1 MRIELQ
7 SAWVL
12 HTRPYRDTSLIA
24 DLLTR
29 DHGRV
34 SVIAKGVRKSGRS
47 QKNNQRQ
54 RLNPF
59 IPLLVS
65 CQGRNELKT
74 LTGIETQGHA
84 EFLGGKVLF
93 SALYL
98 NELLIRLLP
107 AMDAHPQVF
116 DHYQQVLRELGQC
129 NQHADVDEHNLLE
142 CILRRFEFNFL
153 HELGYGIDFRYDC
166 QSGAKISAE
175 HSYNFYPDRGFVL
188 SHKPAISGQHLLAL
202 AEDVFNS
209 ADVRRTAKYL
219 TRTALQVLLGD
230 KPLKSRELFQQ
241 VTK

>member
-12 HTRPYRDTSLIA
+12 HTRPYRDTSLIV

-54 RLNPF
+54 KLNPF

-65 CQGRNELKT
+65 CQGRSELKT
-74 LTGIETQGHA
+74 LTGIETHGHG
-84 EFLGGKVLF
+84 ELLGGKVLF

-107 AMDAHPQVF
+107 PMDAHPQVF

-129 NQHADVDEHNLLE
+129 SQHADVDEQYLLE

-153 HELGYGIDFRYDC
+153 HELGYGIDFQHDC
-166 QSGAKISAE
+166 TSGKKILAE
-175 HSYNFYPDRGFVL
+175 HSYSFYPDRGFVL
-188 SHKPAISGQHLLAL
+188 SREPAIPGVHLLAL
-202 AEDVFNS
+202 ADDTFNS
-209 ADVRRTAKYL
+209 AEVRRTAKYL
-219 TRTALQVLLGD
+219 SRAALKVLLGG
-230 KPLKSRELFQQ
+230 KPLKSREFFQQ
-241 VTK
+241 V